1 MTITTCIFDA
11 YGTLFD
17 VASAA
22 RRMAQQPGR
31 GDLQQIWPELAEI
44 WRQKQ
49 LQYSWLRAIMDDHT
63 DFWTI
68 TQNGLDFAMEK
79 LGLADDLVLREDL
92 LALYWELAP
101 FQEVPMMLATLKTKG
116 YKTGILSNGSP
127 DMLSGAVESS
137 GLETYLDAVLSV
149 ETVGVFKPDMRV
161 YQMVLDRFNC
171 PKDQV
176 LFVTSNGWDAAG
188 AAAFGFQTA
197 WVNRAGDPVDKLPH
211 TPHHILENLSHIPSI
226 AEG

>member
-1 MTITTCIFDA
+1 
-11 YGTLFD
+11 
-17 VASAA
+17 
-22 RRMAQQPGR
+22 
-31 GDLQQIWPELAEI
+31 
-44 WRQKQ
+44 
-49 LQYSWLRAIMDDHT
+49 
-63 DFWTI
+63 
-68 TQNGLDFAMEK
+68 MEK
-79 LGLADDLVLREDL
+79 LGLADDAVLREDL

-101 FQEVPMMLATLKTKG
+101 YKEVPMMLATLKAKG

-127 DMLSGAVESS
+127 DMLSGAVDSS

-197 WVNRAGDPVDKLPH
+197 WVNRMNDPVDKMPSV
-211 TPHHILENLSHIPSI
+211 PNHILENLSQIPSI